1 MVQSQNVTKEKIQA
15 DIIELLKD
23 LTSDWDLDLDVS
35 FHAGTQLVN
44 ELEFES
50 IDIVEFVV
58 AVEELYKRR
67 GLPFEELLMLDGR
80 YVDEITV
87 KDVVNFLYP
96 HLNS

>member
-1 MVQSQNVTKEKIQA
+1 MVQSQNFTKETIQS

-23 LTSDWDLDLDVS
+23 LTSDWDLELDVS

-87 KDVVNFLYP
+87 NDVVNFLYP
-96 HLNS
+96 HLNP

>member
-23 LTSDWDLDLDVS
+23 LTSDWDLELDVS

>member
-1 MVQSQNVTKEKIQA
+1 MVQSQNVTKEKIQS

-23 LTSDWDLDLDVS
+23 LTSDWDLELDVS

-87 KDVVNFLYP
+87 NDVVNFLYP
-96 HLNS
+96 HLNP